1 MWNPYWQAFYSS
13 CGPEIYD
20 FYVENGVAHVECSP
34 VKTIVLKH
42 LRMPFHVA
50 EPAEGE
56 TTLTSADFKVKPA
69 LEYVRAVVRDEQGRR
84 AWSNPIFLTPEDFKK

>member
-1 MWNPYWQAFYSS
+1 
-13 CGPEIYD
+13 
-20 FYVENGVAHVECSP
+20 
-34 VKTIVLKH
+34 
-42 LRMPFHVA
+42 MPFHVA